1 MDQQHRPTIQTN
13 NMDQQHRPTTWTQSV
28 LYVGRQN
35 TGLHPQEHY
44 NIRGNYGKN
53 VQSQLTYKVLD
64 GHTLGHIY

>member
-1 MDQQHRPTIQTN
+1 
-13 NMDQQHRPTTWTQSV
+13 
-28 LYVGRQN
+28 VGRQN

-53 VQSQLTYKVLD
+53 VQSQSTYKVLY